1 MKMTL
6 YVVFVQGVQQNSG
19 HFIFG
24 DFLASLGARIKTLF
38 ASLLLHRYT
47 GFSRVY

>member
-24 DFLASLGARIKTLF
+24 DFLASLGARIKILDIF
-38 ASLLLHRYT
+38 QQP
-47 GFSRVY
+47 FPCKI